1 MLMAIKNNLEGRL
14 EKVNF
19 DGNDLSKRELG
30 DVTFKCL
37 NNTLSDF
44 VSRSKLKNFGF
55 ADCKLE
61 ASTLISIG
69 EGLEINS

>member
-1 MLMAIKNNLEGRL
+1 MSIKNNLEGRL

-19 DGNDLSKRELG
+19 DGNDLSKKDLG

-37 NNTLSDF
+37 NNSLSDF
-44 VSRSKLKNFGF
+44 VCRSKLKHFGF

-61 ASTLISIG
+61 ASTLIAIG
-69 EGLEINS
+69 EGLELNSSI